1 MQVPQF
7 VVYTQSATP
16 GYWSPE
22 VINYNGSPYILSGA
36 TPEDIIEVINQE
48 NEIDELPEFR
58 VVNTY
63 YSQLYQLIDGQ
74 LVEIPENP
82 APNSPDAYY
91 LEFSPTPELQ

>member
-7 VVYTQSATP
+7 VVYTQSSTP
-16 GYWSPE
+16 GYWSIE

-36 TPEDIIEVINQE
+36 TPEEIIQAVTQE
-48 NEIDELPEFR
+48 NELDELPEFR
-58 VVNTY
+58 IVDTHY
-63 YSQLYQLIDGQ
+63 GRLYQLIDGQ